1 MTPPPAVCTVGWYMN
16 TTTHDTPA
24 PAATQRPA
32 NLVEAIG
39 LLSTKRG
46 YSFGPVPVYLQF
58 VQDLISE
65 YPHLV
70 LREIVT
76 RRSDYIAEV
85 LGSYRGEV

>member
-1 MTPPPAVCTVGWYMN
+1 MTLPPAVCTVGWYMN
-16 TTTHDTPA
+16 TATHDTPT

-32 NLVEAIG
+32 TNLAEAID
-39 LLSTKRG
+39 LLTKQQHYDG
-46 YSFGPVPVYLQF
+46 ELPQF
-58 VQDLISE
+58 VGDLISQ

-76 RRSDYIAEV
+76 RRSDYIGKV